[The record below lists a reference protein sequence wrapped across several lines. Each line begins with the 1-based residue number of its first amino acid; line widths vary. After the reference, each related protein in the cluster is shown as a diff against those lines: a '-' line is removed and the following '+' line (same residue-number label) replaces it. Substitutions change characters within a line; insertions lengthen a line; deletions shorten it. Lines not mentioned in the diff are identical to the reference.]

1 MKSNLTGSRRRPPP
15 ARTRPPRDAR
25 ADGATAP
32 DTGKRPAIG
41 LERGLQV
48 VTAIVAPTTLL
59 TALLFYFGW
68 IRTNALFQYFGVDAT
83 TLGFTTQ
90 DYLLRSSE
98 ALYVP
103 LGTLLVVGLVAL
115 WLHSV
120 VATWLAA
127 RRRLDLLRG
136 IAVALGLVG
145 LALFA
150 RGVAGVALPRL
161 SRTDFL
167 VTPVCLGL
175 GSALGA
181 YGRWL
186 WLRRREVLDDHRDA
200 TQPGWAGTTSLV
212 LVVLLMVVSL
222 FWATTNYARAYGR
235 GRAAQYARLL
245 AVRPGVV
252 VYSADRLFLQGP
264 GVVETPLPAGQHTSY
279 RYRYSGLRLLT
290 ESRGHL
296 FLLPAGWTLTDGSAI
311 VLADSDKL
319 RVEYIRGLG
328 A

>member
-90 DYLLRSSE
+90 YYLLRSSE

-103 LGTLLVVGLVAL
+103 LGTLLVVGLAAL
-115 WLHSV
+115 WLHSL

-136 IAVALGLVG
+136 IAVALG
-145 LALFA
+145 
-150 RGVAGVALPRL
+150 
-161 SRTDFL
+161 
-167 VTPVCLGL
+167 
-175 GSALGA
+175 
-181 YGRWL
+181 
-186 WLRRREVLDDHRDA
+186 
-200 TQPGWAGTTSLV
+200 
-212 LVVLLMVVSL
+212 
-222 FWATTNYARAYGR
+222 
-235 GRAAQYARLL
+235 
-245 AVRPGVV
+245 
-252 VYSADRLFLQGP
+252 
-264 GVVETPLPAGQHTSY
+264 
-279 RYRYSGLRLLT
+279 
-290 ESRGHL
+290 
-296 FLLPAGWTLTDGSAI
+296 
-311 VLADSDKL
+311 
-319 RVEYIRGLG
+319 
-328 A
+328 